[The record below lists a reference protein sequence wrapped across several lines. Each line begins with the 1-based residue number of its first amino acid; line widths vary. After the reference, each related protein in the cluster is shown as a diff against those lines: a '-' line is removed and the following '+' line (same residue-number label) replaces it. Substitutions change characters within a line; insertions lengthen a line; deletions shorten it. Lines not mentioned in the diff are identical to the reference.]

1 MTIWIPELD
10 RSKPLYLA
18 IADSIGLA
26 VASGALSKGQKLPPQ
41 RDLAWKLGVTL
52 GTVTRAYKQAELR
65 GLLSGEVGRGSF
77 IRTDSTMVVTAMA
90 ERSHELLDLS
100 QAAPP
105 ASATASELDAALNH
119 VMHDPNRLALL
130 DYTPSEGLPAHRA
143 MMRHWLMRSGIDAQ
157 EKDIFVTPGAHSA
170 LATTLD
176 ALQDQQAS
184 ILAEDINYAQL
195 NQLFRRAKFETLA
208 LPMDEN
214 GLLPDA
220 LEAAAIKNQARLLY
234 LVPTLQN
241 PTTHT
246 MSRQRRE
253 DIVAIARKH
262 DLTII
267 EDDIFRLL
275 DERVQPPTF
284 YSLAPERT
292 YHISSLSKTL
302 APGLRIGFV
311 LTPQGQDRLMRSH
324 VRSMAPR
331 TSALTGEV
339 ARFWIEGDLAS
350 TILARTQAEL
360 GRRRQGF
367 MDVFKNCRFSCAP
380 GAPYAWMEVPEPW
393 TGSKFASAALAQNIK
408 ISPGSIFELGPRG
421 KARHHVRICFG
432 APGSFGQSLKA
443 FESLRALMDNPPEDD
458 FTPVA

>member
-26 VASGALSKGQKLPPQ
+26 VASGALSKGQRLPPQ

-77 IRTDSTMVVTAMA
+77 IRTDSAMA
-90 ERSHELLDLS
+90 VTPLAERGDEMIDLS

-105 ASATASELDAALNH
+105 PTTASAEFDAALNH

-130 DYTPSEGLPAHRA
+130 DYTASEGLPAHRA
-143 MMRHWLMRSGIDAQ
+143 MMVQWLKRSGIEAQ
-157 EKDIFVTPGAHSA
+157 EKDVFVTPGAHSA

-176 ALQDQQAS
+176 ALQEQQSS
-184 ILAEDINYAQL
+184 ILAEDINYAHL
-195 NQLFRRAKFETLA
+195 SQLFQRAKFETLA

-220 LEAAAIKNQARLLY
+220 LEATTVKNRARLLY

-262 DLTII
+262 DLTIV

-311 LTPQGQDRLMRSH
+311 LTPQGQDRTMRSH

-339 ARFWIEGDLAS
+339 ARYWIEGDMAS
-350 TILARTQAEL
+350 AILARTRAEL

-367 MDVFKNCRFSCAP
+367 LEVFKDCHYSCAP
-380 GAPYAWMEVPEPW
+380 GAPYAWLQLPEPW
-393 TGSKFASAALAQNIK
+393 TGSQFAGAALALNIK
-408 ISPGSIFELGPRG
+408 ISPGSIFELGARG
-421 KARHHVRICFG
+421 KARKNVRICFG
-432 APGSFGQSLKA
+432 GPGSFGQCLKA
-443 FESLRALMDNPPEDD
+443 FQDLRELMQNPPEDD

>member
-1 MTIWIPELD
+1 MTIWVPELD

-26 VASGALSKGQKLPPQ
+26 VASGALSKGQRLPPQ

-77 IRTDSTMVVTAMA
+77 VRTDSTTVVTAMA
-90 ERSHELLDLS
+90 ERGGEMLDLS
-100 QAAPP
+100 QATPP
-105 ASATASELDAALNH
+105 PTVSTAELDAALSH
-119 VMHDPNRLALL
+119 VTHDPNRLALL
-130 DYTPSEGLPAHRA
+130 DYTASEGLPAHRA
-143 MMRHWLMRSGIDAQ
+143 MMVQWLKRSGIEAQ
-157 EKDIFVTPGAHSA
+157 EKDVFVTPGAHSA
-170 LATTLD
+170 LAMTLD
-176 ALQDQQAS
+176 ALQEQQTTV
-184 ILAEDINYAQL
+184 LAEDINYAHL
-195 NQLFRRAKFETLA
+195 NQLFRRARLETVA

-220 LEAAAIKNQARLLY
+220 LEAATLKNKARLLY

-246 MSRQRRE
+246 MGRQRRE
-253 DIVAIARKH
+253 DIVAVARKH

-275 DERVQPPTF
+275 DERVQPPTL

-311 LTPQGQDRLMRSH
+311 LTPQGQDRTMRAH

-331 TSALTGEV
+331 TAALTGEV
-339 ARFWIEGDLAS
+339 ARFWIEGDMAS
-350 TILARTQAEL
+350 TILARTRAEL

-367 MDVFKNCRFSCAP
+367 LEIFRDCRFSCAP
-380 GAPYAWMEVPEPW
+380 GAPYAWLELPGMW
-393 TGSKFASAALAQNIK
+393 TGSQFAAAALSQNIK
-408 ISPGSIFELGPRG
+408 ISPGSIFELGARG
-421 KARHHVRICFG
+421 KARNHVRICFG
-432 APGSFGQSLKA
+432 APGSLGQSLRA
-443 FESLRALMDNPPEDD
+443 FESLRELMRHPPEDD

>member
-18 IADSIGLA
+18 IADSIGQA
-26 VASGALSKGQKLPPQ
+26 IASGALSKGQRLPPQ

-77 IRTDSTMVVTAMA
+77 IRTDSNAVVTAMA
-90 ERSHELLDLS
+90 ERGDEVIDLS
-100 QAAPP
+100 QASPP
-105 ASATASELDAALNH
+105 PMAGTAEFDAALNH
-119 VMHDPNRLALL
+119 LMHDPNRLALL
-130 DYTPSEGLPAHRA
+130 DYTASEGLPAHRA
-143 MMRHWLMRSGIDAQ
+143 MMVKWLQRSGIEAQ
-157 EKDIFVTPGAHSA
+157 EKDVFVTPGAHSA

-176 ALQDQQAS
+176 ALQDVQGG
-184 ILAEDINYAQL
+184 IVAEDINYAHL
-195 NQLFRRAKFETLA
+195 NQLFQRAKLEVLA
-208 LPMDEN
+208 QPMDEN

-220 LEAAAIKNQARLLY
+220 LEAAVAKSKARLLY

-253 DIVAIARKH
+253 DIVTVARKY
-262 DLTII
+262 DVTII

-302 APGLRIGFV
+302 APGLRFGFV
-311 LTPQGQDRLMRSH
+311 LTPQGQDRTMRSH

-331 TSALTGEV
+331 TSAMTGEV
-339 ARFWIEGDLAS
+339 ARYWIEGDMAS
-350 TILARTQAEL
+350 TILGRTRAEL

-367 MDVFKNCRFSCAP
+367 LEIFKDCKFFCSP
-380 GAPYAWMEVPEPW
+380 GAPYAWLEVPEPW
-393 TGSKFASAALAQNIK
+393 TGSRFAAAALAQNIK
-408 ISPGSIFELGPRG
+408 ISPGSIFELGAKG
-421 KARHHVRICFG
+421 KARHNVRVCFG
-432 APGSFGQSLKA
+432 SPSSFGQC
-443 FESLRALMDNPPEDD
+443 LRAFQDLHNLLSNPPEDE

>member
-18 IADSIGLA
+18 IADSIGHA
-26 VASGALSKGQKLPPQ
+26 VASGALSKGQRLPPQ

-52 GTVTRAYKQAELR
+52 GTVTRAYRQAELR

-77 IRTDSTMVVTAMA
+77 IRTDSTAVVTAMA
-90 ERSHELLDLS
+90 ERGDEVCDLS
-100 QAAPP
+100 QASPP
-105 ASATASELDAALNH
+105 PMASATELDAALNH
-119 VMHDPNRLALL
+119 VMHDPNRLALM
-130 DYTPSEGLPAHRA
+130 DYTASEGLPAHRA
-143 MMRHWLMRSGIDAQ
+143 MMVQWLKRSGIDAQ
-157 EKDIFVTPGAHSA
+157 EKDVFVTPGAHSA

-176 ALQDQQAS
+176 ALQEQQAS
-184 ILAEDINYAQL
+184 ILAEDINYAHL
-195 NQLFRRAKFETLA
+195 NQLFQRAKLETLA

-220 LEAAAIKNQARLLY
+220 LEAATIKNKARLLY

-253 DIVAIARKH
+253 DIVAVARKH

-284 YSLAPERT
+284 YALAPERT
-292 YHISSLSKTL
+292 YHITSLSKSL
-302 APGLRIGFV
+302 APGLRIGMV
-311 LTPQGQDRLMRSH
+311 LTPQGHDRTMRSH

-339 ARFWIEGDLAS
+339 ARYWIEGDMAS
-350 TILARTQAEL
+350 TILARTRAEL
-360 GRRRQGF
+360 AKRRQGF
-367 MDVFKNCRFSCAP
+367 LEIFKDCRFSCSP
-380 GAPYAWMEVPEPW
+380 GAPYAWLEVPAPW
-393 TGSKFASAALAQNIK
+393 TGSRLAAAALGQNIK
-408 ISPGSIFELGPRG
+408 ISPGSIFELGTKG

-432 APGSFGQSLKA
+432 GPASFGQCLSA
-443 FESLRALMDNPPEDD
+443 FQDLRDLMRHPPEDD